1 MCDNLTGVCTC
12 GLAGHSHHHHGHD
25 GGHAPFHRL
34 FGELHETYE
43 SEFGSISP
51 STPDDDGTAAARRT
65 ATENPTAENLLAL
78 AGALC
83 FQLRYKEAAE
93 VYDKI
98 LAGAPSN
105 YAANR
110 KLALCMLKTR
120 NFGKARELLAVC
132 DRLNPASL
140 DVIYRQGLCEFYDG
154 NFERAEEYFL
164 NCYPLTRDNGDMYIA
179 VIYWHL
185 LTLVRLGKDTAAA
198 LAEYSSDIQIGH
210 HVGYLLTCKLF
221 AGEDTLAHLTESTE
235 DQVDSFIATI
245 AQENMLGRHLLY
257 LGKFRF
263 QFPLH
268 RVGIAVVRQVVRI
281 LVRIEKY
288 RCRYTFIFI
297 TCRRIRFQTPD
308 IRPSKFF

>member
-12 GLAGHSHHHHGHD
+12 GLAGHSHHHHEHD

-51 STPDDDGTAAARRT
+51 STPDDDGTAAARKT
-65 ATENPTAENLLAL
+65 ANENPTAENLLAL

-93 VYDKI
+93 FYEKI

-154 NFERAEEYFL
+154 NFERAEEYFI

-185 LTLVRLGKDTAAA
+185 LTLVRLGKDTGAA

-235 DQVDSFIATI
+235 DAEEMTRT
-245 AQENMLGRHLLY
+245 LLLY
-257 LGKFRF
+257 GVYHYEKMRGKRTAARAALSEMLDKQTYWGSFAW
-263 QFPLH
+263 
-268 RVGIAVVRQVVRI
+268 IAAYGDGKAQGLI
-281 LVRIEKY
+281 
-288 RCRYTFIFI
+288 
-297 TCRRIRFQTPD
+297 D
-308 IRPSKFF
+308 